1 MDELSEAVD
10 VLTLP
15 APYEELP
22 SSSPSPVV
30 WYCAS
35 WGEGVSETGR
45 SCAVVRAAGEGG
57 RARN

>member
-35 WGEGVSETGR
+35 WEEGD
-45 SCAVVRAAGEGG
+45 VRDWPFLRG
-57 RARN
+57 